1 MKLQASTCRFYYGS
15 EVEVLGSEVEVL
27 GSEVEVLGGES
38 GDVPGSVGGEAPQ
51 VHQVLQDV
59 VFLP

>member
-1 MKLQASTCRFYYGS
+1 MKLQVFTCRFYCGS

-27 GSEVEVLGGES
+27 GSEF

-51 VHQVLQDV
+51 VHQVLQVV